1 VLVDVITELETR
13 QTSRTIAH
21 GFRKEGRTT
30 GEVERSPAA

>member
-1 VLVDVITELETR
+1 VLVDVITELET
-13 QTSRTIAH
+13 SRTKPH